1 MLVFCLLGDIFLIM
15 QDKFSN
21 RVITVIMELLC
32 QEIISLFF
40 SKKEKKQGA
49 SVSERNLWISL
60 DSCVFISPW

>member
-1 MLVFCLLGDIFLIM
+1 M